1 MVGKNGA
8 VVAQGQVPMTEALLL
23 DGNQHSAT
31 LLGIEGATQEQHGY
45 VISLR
50 LGEFNK
56 IA

>member
-56 IA
+56 VA